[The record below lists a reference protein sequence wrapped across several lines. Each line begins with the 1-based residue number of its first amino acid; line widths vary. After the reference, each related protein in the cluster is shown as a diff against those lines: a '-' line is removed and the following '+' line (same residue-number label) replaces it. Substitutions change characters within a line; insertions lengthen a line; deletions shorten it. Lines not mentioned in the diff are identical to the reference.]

1 MPKLKLFPSH
11 GKTKAGRYGFG
22 KDAKEEIGGGTQ
34 PAPLRGL
41 EAGGHLREINQR
53 LAQGLSCHALNFAGE
68 GKKHFEGSVKSSS
81 SSLFFR

>member
-11 GKTKAGRYGFG
+11 GKTKAGRNGYGE
-22 KDAKEEIGGGTQ
+22 DAKEEIGGGTQ

-41 EAGGHLREINQR
+41 EARGHLREINQR
-53 LAQGLSCHALNFAGE
+53 LAQGLSCHALNFVGE
-68 GKKHFEGSVKSSS
+68 GKKHFEGPVKSSS